1 MTRRRALSVP
11 FPPRWREMLARNVS
25 WYELLDEAEQETMED
40 LVRLFLDKTRF
51 EGIGIEI
58 TDEIRAV
65 IAYEACLLILKLGIE
80 WYRDVTSV
88 LVYPS
93 TVVREGAHGIGHGIV
108 DEGAT
113 PLLGE
118 ARLHGPV
125 LVVWDTAI
133 RQARHPEQ
141 GRNVV
146 FHEFAHKIDMF
157 DGGADGMPG
166 LRRRSMTE
174 WQAAMDYALQALRE
188 RPVPPLDPYGAT
200 NPAELFAVATE
211 AFFQAPAPLRES
223 LPSLYDILARFYGQ
237 DTAARVRQ

>member
-1 MTRRRALSVP
+1 VTRKRALSVP
-11 FPPRWREMLARNVS
+11 FPQEWREMLARSVS
-25 WYELLDEAEQETMED
+25 WYGLLDDAEQESMED

-51 EGIGIEI
+51 EGIDIDV
-58 TDEIRAV
+58 TDTIRVV
-65 IAYEACLLILKLGIE
+65 IAYEACLLILGLGIE

-88 LVYPS
+88 IVYPS

-108 DEGAT
+108 DGGAT

-133 RQARHPEQ
+133 RQARRPEW

-157 DGGADGMPG
+157 DGVADGVPA
-166 LRRRSMTE
+166 LRRQSRIE
-174 WQAAMDYALQALRE
+174 WQTTMDHTLRALRE
-188 RPVPPLDPYGAT
+188 FPVPPLDPYGAT
-200 NPAELFAVATE
+200 NEAELFAIATE
-211 AFFQAPAPLRES
+211 AFFETPAALRQS

-237 DTAARVRQ
+237 DTAQRLDR

>member
-1 MTRRRALSVP
+1 
-11 FPPRWREMLARNVS
+11 MLARNVS
-25 WYELLDEAEQETMED
+25 WYDLLNKAEQETMED
-40 LVRLFLDKTRF
+40 LVRLFLDRTRF

-65 IAYEACLLILKLGIE
+65 IAYEACLLILRLGIE

-88 LVYPS
+88 IVYPS
-93 TVVREGAHGIGHGIV
+93 MVVREGAHGIGHGIV
-108 DEGAT
+108 DESAV

-125 LVVWDTAI
+125 LIVWDTAI
-133 RQARHPEQ
+133 RQARHPGQ

-146 FHEFAHKIDMF
+146 LHEFAHKIDMF
-157 DGGADGMPG
+157 DGGVDGMPG
-166 LRRRSMTE
+166 LRRRNMAE
-174 WQAAMDYALQALRE
+174 WQTATNHALQALRE

-211 AFFQAPAPLRES
+211 AFFEAPAALRQS
-223 LPSLYDILARFYGQ
+223 LPSLYDVLARFYGQ
-237 DTAARVRQ
+237 DTARRLDR